1 MPRIVV
7 AYSGGPMATAA
18 VAWLAEARRAEVVT
32 LTLDLGQGRDL
43 EPVRERALA
52 AGAVRAHVL
61 DARTP
66 FATDVLLPA
75 LQAGVLEGHG
85 RPLAGALTSPVVA
98 RALVDI
104 ARIEHATA
112 VAHGCGP
119 QDPEGGRLERAVRAL
134 APDLDVLA
142 PARDWGMSPAEAV
155 AYAHGRGLPVA
166 RMPQHPYRTHACL
179 WGRTV
184 AGGPLDDPWT
194 EPPAEVFSL
203 TADPAACPE
212 TPAFLDIAFERGVP
226 VAVNG
231 IPMAFADMIASLA
244 TIAGSHGVG
253 RLDIVENGLPG
264 APPREVCEAPATV
277 VLHQAHR
284 ELESLLLPAELERV
298 KHGLAIQYGALV
310 AEGNWYSPLREALD
324 AFVARTQTPLTG
336 SVRLRLLKGA
346 SLVVGRHETAAAAPQ
361 EAA

>member
-1 MPRIVV
+1 MPRIVI

-32 LTLDLGQGRDL
+32 VTLDLGQGRDL

-61 DARTP
+61 DARSS
-66 FATDVLLPA
+66 FASDVLLPV
-75 LQAGVLEGHG
+75 LQAGAIDGRG
-85 RPLAGALTSPVVA
+85 RPLAGALTSPMVA

-104 ARIEHATA
+104 ARIEAA
-112 VAHGCGP
+112 PSVAHGCP
-119 QDPEGGRLERAVRAL
+119 PDDPEGGRLERAVRAL
-134 APDLDVLA
+134 APDLDLLA

-155 AYAHGRGLPVA
+155 AYTHGRGIPVA
-166 RMPQHPYRTHACL
+166 RMPDHPYRTHTCL
-179 WGRTV
+179 WGRTI

-194 EPPAEVFSL
+194 EPSADVFAL
-203 TADPAACPE
+203 TAEAAACPE
-212 TPAFLDIAFERGVP
+212 TPAYLDIAFERGVP

-231 IPMAFADMIASLA
+231 ITMALVEIIASLA

-253 RLDIVENGLPG
+253 RFDTVALGLPG
-264 APPREVCEAPATV
+264 AGPREICEAPAMV

-284 ELESLLLPAELERV
+284 ELESLLLAADLERV
-298 KHGLAIQYGALV
+298 KHGLSIHYGALV
-310 AEGNWYSPLREALD
+310 ADGYWFSPLREALD
-324 AFVARTQTPLTG
+324 AFVARAQEPLTG
-336 SVRLRLLKGA
+336 SVRLKLFKGS
-346 SLVVGRHETAAAAPQ
+346 SLVVGRQEGAAAAPQ